1 MTEHAVLVVED
12 DCALREA
19 LCDTLMV
26 AGYDV
31 RPAPDGAT
39 ALNVLE
45 REAVDLVVSDV
56 QMQPMD
62 GHALLGLIR
71 ARQPNLPVILMTAY
85 GSIRQAV
92 DVMRAG
98 ATEYLVKPFEA
109 HALVELIERYSH
121 RGSAGDALIA
131 VDPRSRELKQL
142 AQRLAQ
148 TETSVLLAG
157 ESGTGKEV
165 YARVLHQQSR
175 RAAGPFVPINCAAI
189 PETMLEALLFG
200 FEKGA
205 FTGAQVAHAG
215 KFEQAQGGTLLLDE
229 ISEMPQSLQS
239 KLLRVLQ
246 EREVERL
253 GSTRTIALDVRVV
266 AATNRKLRTLVS
278 EGRFR
283 EDLYYRL
290 SVFPLEIPPLRD
302 RTGDIWPLFEHSLR
316 RHCAGTRTLPVVTD
330 AARAALCTHRW
341 PGNVRELDNLA
352 QRALVLLQ
360 GDVIGPEQLHFET
373 GGNARL
379 ATAPAAADEP
389 RLGDALRSRESRL
402 ILQALAKGRGSR
414 KSAAELL
421 GISPRTLRYKLS
433 QMRAAGIAIPE
444 D

>member
-1 MTEHAVLVVED
+1 
-12 DCALREA
+12 
-19 LCDTLMV
+19 
-26 AGYDV
+26 
-31 RPAPDGAT
+31 
-39 ALNVLE
+39 
-45 REAVDLVVSDV
+45 
-56 QMQPMD
+56 
-62 GHALLGLIR
+62 
-71 ARQPNLPVILMTAY
+71 
-85 GSIRQAV
+85 
-92 DVMRAG
+92 
-98 ATEYLVKPFEA
+98 
-109 HALVELIERYSH
+109 
-121 RGSAGDALIA
+121 
-131 VDPRSRELKQL
+131 
-142 AQRLAQ
+142 
-148 TETSVLLAG
+148 
-157 ESGTGKEV
+157 
-165 YARVLHQQSR
+165 
-175 RAAGPFVPINCAAI
+175 VPINCAAI

-266 AATNRKLRTLVS
+266 AATNRTLRTLVS

-316 RHCAGTRTLPVVTD
+316 RHCAGARALPAVTD
-330 AARAALCTHRW
+330 AARVALCAHRW

-373 GGNARL
+373 GGNATL
-379 ATAPAAADEP
+379 AAAPAAAAES

-421 GISPRTLRYKLS
+421 GISPRTLRHKLS